1 MNSKLRPLYLAVA
14 SVMPVAAMGDAIIP
28 ETNKQN
34 APTMNQSANGTPVVN
49 ITDPNQRGISHNKY
63 SEFNVNQQGVI
74 FNNSM
79 ADGVSKIGGHTM
91 KNTQLNKEANV
102 ILNEVTGAKGTHLNG
117 TMEVFGR
124 KADVII
130 ANENGIKVNGVA
142 TVNTNNLTLTTGKVV
157 PQNDGRILLNV
168 EKGGVDIEGRGISTD
183 GLGYFDIISRTVK
196 LDGEI
201 AGQAETKVVT
211 GLNDYDPETR
221 THTVRSTTG
230 EDRPEVAIDGSAL
243 GSMYGGRIQLISTE
257 SGVGVRHQG
266 SLVGTR
272 GVEISANGDLMLS
285 GIQSDQGNV
294 TLAGNTI
301 SVQKHDGYGGIASQ
315 GDLVIRALSHLMLG
329 ADAVSEQGTIR
340 IDAGSMLQSAA
351 VLMAKNGQSSTGNIP
366 SIIINVNDEY
376 QIAGNLYA
384 VDAQG
389 NRLNNATITLEK
401 GAYVVRVGGQVVN
414 AGVTS
419 DAQLVAQQGDISVN
433 AKKFKNNKGGVVA
446 RKGAIT
452 FNITDVAEN
461 DGTIQAAGSFFL
473 NTGKAKN
480 SGIIYA
486 DTQRFTVGSL
496 ENQGAMFANN
506 VIVETGALDNSGVI
520 NANADITLKA
530 NGDLVNN
537 SGDIQG
543 KNVAIEQNGT
553 TAGSAKMTNTGKVQA
568 ADALRIKTDTL
579 DNSGKLYSGKE
590 MNLALT
596 DALNL
601 HQGSETT
608 AYGDLTVIGAEERK
622 LNITNDGGWL
632 QGNNIHLNGLDTLTN
647 QNNGT
652 IITSNTFDLK
662 NSNTLLNDSGL
673 IQGNN
678 VVLDNINTV
687 TNQNDST
694 ILAGDSLSMTQVKD
708 LTNAQS
714 TLSATNALVMDGV
727 ENIVNQKGLISAG
740 TSLDISNAV
749 QLRNIDSSTIQ
760 SQGALNIDN
769 VGLLKNE
776 NASGMLSI
784 NDALTLSD
792 IGVLSND
799 ATSQIL
805 SAAQIAIVNIDTLA
819 NQGVIQA
826 NEAVMLK
833 GINRLVNSGE
843 TALIASIEQLT
854 LQAIAELTNADGAY
868 ISGGTAAVLEQIGK
882 LINSKAIIQSAGDV
896 SISADTMENI
906 GTDTDEGTGVLADDS
921 MELLI
926 ADELVNTG
934 GAALVANNRLD
945 IITDTLSNTKGD
957 HLMGGQISAG
967 EVNLLTNTLDN
978 RHGAIQAY
986 ENLILNINKI
996 LKNHEGTLWSD
1007 HSLELNIK
1015 GDFTLRDIAD
1025 SNPDDNVDDSDN
1037 SGTINARNKLAIN
1050 TTGDLQIDSA
1060 LESRGEIHLN
1070 AEGDLTNNHAIIS
1083 NQDIYLTGTN
1093 VTNSENSLIW
1103 SMDDLN
1109 IDAKEG
1115 TFTNGYNGN
1124 VLSMSDISI
1133 VAENLINDVGI
1144 IRSEGNMNLD
1154 AQVIENRSKYSGD
1167 KWDYGPT
1174 QQGTASIT
1182 GDEGMKYLEWK
1193 MWTDLPI
1200 LSSDIELV
1208 KAGEISSGG
1217 HMFINQKDLFTN
1229 SAEKPMSVKND
1240 GGIIQSKG
1248 SMFITGDLYNTPR
1261 YVDMSMHDYLH
1272 HQLATPIKISF
1283 YWRSVGDGTRTALF
1297 DTLHGL
1303 LDYLLGSGE
1312 PSDYKDDDASWS
1324 WWQDANRPKF
1334 VDVMRKTAAGTPNSS
1349 AQLNDIMIRL
1359 FGESWITKDYA
1370 DLKSDWAKLN
1380 GESEKQL
1387 KEKKQYFLPSDKG
1400 SIVSG
1405 GDFVHDGGS
1414 LNNGIDDVE
1423 IKTGKDENVVV
1434 EKVGEQEVD
1443 AIDAGYEIDVNL
1455 KKVEELRGGIS
1466 TLPTLAELIN
1476 IPGMFATSTEW
1487 NTRNSDDKAVKTDP
1501 DSKVVPMYETR
1512 TSLINQDD
1520 YFGSEYF
1527 FEQVGYDPAQPAMVI
1542 GDNYFISELI
1552 RRQLNQS
1559 VGTFFSVRD
1568 GVEGADLVQM
1578 LMNNARQAS
1587 DDAFM
1592 GLEVGKPLTDE
1603 QKANLDQDIVWFVN
1617 QNIDGT
1623 DVLVPMVYL
1632 SAKTIEQM
1640 ETGVQEGAGSAVIHA
1655 NNNVITDATEVNNNN
1670 GVISAGKSVVIQSK
1684 GDINNVSRGMNS
1696 GIKAGESIIAV
1707 STDGSI
1713 NNDGAA
1719 MKAGQDILMS
1729 AENGE
1734 INITASVGRD
1744 VTGKQEI
1751 HRYDDAI
1758 SAGGSIGMQ
1767 AKDITVNAGTITAG
1781 KDIGMKATEGDVK
1794 FNEMHEISAEYKQSS
1809 DFGGALN
1816 FESTETKN
1824 TQATSKQSHISAGNN
1839 MVIDAANDIVMEG
1852 GEYTAKAGKFNAGN
1866 DILIKTA
1873 QDHAYSETKHVK
1885 EEFSISGKVSGGGY
1899 TAEGEYS
1906 NRDGASS
1913 HTDGG
1918 NYENV
1923 NDTDTASPG
1932 SRKPGKAPVAPM
1944 VEVKAG
1950 YSSLKEEST
1959 AQSTTN
1965 KNAQFNFD
1973 EQLDMTAGKTLDIGG
1988 ADIKS
1993 KGLVNLTAEELAS
2006 TKYEDTLE
2014 TTYSKEEM
2022 FIGVKNQSG
2031 SVIADVLDKN
2041 AAMVVNKVNNPDVG
2055 FDPAMTALQVA
2066 GDASNLYFNDLAS
2079 STTTWGVSKNSTSGS
2094 TSSSKENIT
2103 HIEAGQLNIKTK
2115 NDAALNGVD
2124 IKADGVNMDIGGDL
2138 SVRAAEAKTSFK
2150 EKSKGFEV
2158 GISSGVAVDK
2168 DTVGMGASLD
2178 VSAHGGKS
2186 SGDTKSYANSSIAAK
2201 DVKIKT
2207 GGDMT
2212 LDGSNIDADTAD
2224 IETGG
2229 KLNIISRQDTVNTD
2243 ASSWHAGV
2251 SVGVAVTTD
2260 SKMMPIPTFG
2270 VNAGGGSEYHDEA
2283 KTNKQAGIHT
2293 KGELNVKS
2301 GDDINMTGAHIISDS
2316 KTGTVETKGKINAT
2330 ELIDKVEQDGAY
2342 GGGGGGITKTGVSV
2356 NGYVETVDE
2365 VHFNETQHST
2375 ISVGDVVG
2383 EVNGK
2388 LNKDGSQTSTITKD
2402 EKEWG
2407 NDISFSFGTGGGGKK
2422 KPDAASPPKRPD
2434 SARPAPRPDDA
2445 RPAPR
2450 PDDVKPQPKPD
2461 DVKPQPQPKPDDV
2474 KPQPQPKPD
2483 DVKPQPQPKPDDVK
2497 PQPQPK
2503 PDDVKPQPQ
2512 PEPDDVK
2519 PQPQPK
2525 PDDNQPKPDDNQ
2537 PKPDDNQPKPDDNQ
2551 PKPDDN
2557 QPKPDDNQPK
2567 PDDNQPKPDG
2577 TDGDETIDPAKP
2589 GRPGEYN
2596 GKHWEV
2602 KMPDRVI
2609 LTPGSATGKTEWI
2622 EPPRDGNTN
2631 NGTPYEGV
2639 PRSGST
2645 IPRVADIKPADST
2658 PAADPSQYNG
2668 KHWDVKTPDPVI
2680 LTPGS
2685 NTNNIKDHDT
2695 PRDGNTNNG
2704 TEYEG
2709 QGKIIHDPNG
2719 TAKNISE
2726 TTGLNGDPSQYD
2738 GKHWDVKTPEPVVL
2752 TPGSNTNNV
2761 QDNATPRDGNTSN
2774 GTAYEGQGK
2783 VVHDPDG
2790 TAKNIAETTGLN
2802 GDPSQYDG
2810 KSWGVEEPAPVV
2822 LTPGSGTNNV
2832 QDNATPR
2839 DGNTNNGTAYEGQPK
2854 LVKGSVRK
2862 MPAATATDAEPK
2874 TTVTSAENSGAQ
2886 SNLVKGA
2893 VRNTAA
2899 VTTKVAPGEN
2909 GGGVQPKPIATG
2921 EGQGAEIRGPEA
2933 ASAGTIHLDI
2943 ASKAKGLIEPM
2954 DKGHGVQPKP
2964 IATGEGQGV
2973 EIRGPEGAS
2982 AGNMGLTIEPKAK
2995 GLIEPMDKGHGV
3007 QPKPIATGE
3016 GQGVEIRGPEGASAG
3031 TIHLDIA
3038 SKAKGLIEPMDKGHG
3053 VQPKPIATGEGQG
3066 VEIRGP
3072 EAASAGNMGLTI
3084 EPKAKGLIE
3093 PMDKGHGVQPKPI
3106 ATGEGQGVEIRG
3118 PEGASAGTIH
3128 LDIASKAKGLIEP
3141 MDKGHGVQPKPI
3153 ATGEGQGAEIRGP
3166 EAASA
3171 GTIHLDIASKAKGLI
3186 EPMDKGHGVQ
3196 PKPIATGEGQGVEIR
3211 GPEAA
3216 STGNMGLTI
3225 EPKAKGLIVPG
3236 QNGGGVQPKPASQ
3249 FEGKVISAPEMNGSA
3264 ASAGNMT
3271 ISKGAWQPLLPE
3283 YSLSAKQTYQNA
3295 EWSQANTFSNNK
3307 KG

>member
-1 MNSKLRPLYLAVA
+1 MVSKKQPVQKGSKKGKGLNSKLRPLYLAVA

-168 EKGGVDIEGRGISTD
+168 EKGGIDIEGRGISTD

-272 GVEISANGDLMLS
+272 GVEISADGDLMLS
-285 GIQSDQGNV
+285 GIQSEQGNV
-294 TLAGNTI
+294 TLAGNAI

-608 AYGDLTVIGAEERK
+608 AYGDLTVTGAEERK

-784 NDALTLSD
+784 DDALTLSD

-805 SAAQIAIVNIDTLA
+805 SAAQITIADIDTLA
-819 NQGVIQA
+819 NQGLIQA
-826 NEAVMLK
+826 NDAMMLK

-854 LQAIAELTNADGAY
+854 LKAIEEITNENGAY
-868 ISGGTAAVLEQIGK
+868 ISSGTALILEEIGK
-882 LINSKAIIQSAGDV
+882 LTNSKAILQSAGSV
-896 SISADTMENI
+896 SISAQSMENI
-906 GTDTDEGTGVLADDS
+906 GNDTGEGTGVLAEDS
-921 MELLI
+921 MELFV
-926 ADELVNTG
+926 ADDLVNTG
-934 GAALVANNRLD
+934 GAILASNDRLD
-945 IITDTLSNTKGD
+945 IITDTLSNAKGNN
-957 HLMGGQISAG
+957 LMGGQISG
-967 EVNLLTNTLDN
+967 GKVSLSTDTLDN
-978 RHGAIQAY
+978 SHGAIQAY
-986 ENLILNINKI
+986 ENLILNINKL

-1037 SGTINARNKLAIN
+1037 SGTINAKNKLVIN

-1283 YWRSVGDGTRTALF
+1283 YWRVVADGTRTALF

-1334 VDVMRKTAAGTPNSS
+1334 VDVMRKTAAGTPGSS

-2186 SGDTKSYANSSIAAK
+2186 SGDTKSYANSTIAAK

-2212 LDGSNIDADTAD
+2212 LDGSNIEADTAD

-2243 ASSWHAGV
+2243 ASSWHAGF
-2251 SVGVAVTTD
+2251 SAGVALTSDAGFSV
-2260 SKMMPIPTFG
+2260 PIPTFG

-2422 KPDAASPPKRPD
+2422 KPDAATPPKRPD

-2474 KPQPQPKPD
+2474 KPQPQPE
-2483 DVKPQPQPKPDDVK
+2483 
-2497 PQPQPK
+2497 

-2519 PQPQPK
+2519 PQP
-2525 PDDNQPKPDDNQ
+2525 
-2537 PKPDDNQPKPDDNQ
+2537 
-2551 PKPDDN
+2551 
-2557 QPKPDDNQPK
+2557 QPK

-2802 GDPSQYDG
+2802 GDPSKYDG

-2874 TTVTSAENSGAQ
+2874 TTVASAENTGSQ

-2893 VRNTAA
+2893 VRNTTA

-2921 EGQGAEIRGPEA
+2921 EGQGAEIRGPE
-2933 ASAGTIHLDI
+2933 
-2943 ASKAKGLIEPM
+2943 
-2954 DKGHGVQPKP
+2954 
-2964 IATGEGQGV
+2964 
-2973 EIRGPEGAS
+2973 
-2982 AGNMGLTIEPKAK
+2982 
-2995 GLIEPMDKGHGV
+2995 
-3007 QPKPIATGE
+3007 
-3016 GQGVEIRGPEGASAG
+3016 GASAG
-3031 TIHLDIA
+3031 TMGGMVTPRPNGKIA
-3038 SKAKGLIEPMDKGHG
+3038 PM
-3053 VQPKPIATGEGQG
+3053 EN
-3066 VEIRGP
+3066 
-3072 EAASAGNMGLTI
+3072 GN
-3084 EPKAKGLIE
+3084 
-3093 PMDKGHGVQPKPI
+3093 
-3106 ATGEGQGVEIRG
+3106 
-3118 PEGASAGTIH
+3118 
-3128 LDIASKAKGLIEP
+3128 
-3141 MDKGHGVQPKPI
+3141 
-3153 ATGEGQGAEIRGP
+3153 
-3166 EAASA
+3166 
-3171 GTIHLDIASKAKGLI
+3171 
-3186 EPMDKGHGVQ
+3186 
-3196 PKPIATGEGQGVEIR
+3196 
-3211 GPEAA
+3211 
-3216 STGNMGLTI
+3216 
-3225 EPKAKGLIVPG
+3225 
-3236 QNGGGVQPKPASQ
+3236 GVQPKPASQ

-3271 ISKGAWQPLLPE
+3271 ISKGAWQPLLPD